1 MEIINNLRKEIEDII
16 PNLNDEQ
23 QKYLKCLIID
33 NLDDLNGDINRLD
46 LELLDSIQDEFNL
59 FKNEMDEIKNNIDV
73 NDLNN
78 FHSKYNYLLE
88 RLPDSVIKQMKIR
101 IDKTK
106 IKGIQLNIKDCNDE
120 MIDFINNEIEKYEGK
135 KNLKR
140 NVYQID
146 LLNKNIDELIIEIDN
161 YKKNEEFFKWLILKL
176 NKKIRILKKQLN

>member
-88 RLPDSVIKQMKIR
+88 RL
-101 IDKTK
+101 
-106 IKGIQLNIKDCNDE
+106 
-120 MIDFINNEIEKYEGK
+120 
-135 KNLKR
+135 
-140 NVYQID
+140 
-146 LLNKNIDELIIEIDN
+146 III
-161 YKKNEEFFKWLILKL
+161 YY
-176 NKKIRILKKQLN
+176 RGG

>member
-1 MEIINNLRKEIEDII
+1 MEIINNLRKEIDDIL

-78 FHSKYNYLLE
+78 YHH
-88 RLPDSVIKQMKIR
+88 
-101 IDKTK
+101 
-106 IKGIQLNIKDCNDE
+106 
-120 MIDFINNEIEKYEGK
+120 
-135 KNLKR
+135 
-140 NVYQID
+140 
-146 LLNKNIDELIIEIDN
+146 
-161 YKKNEEFFKWLILKL
+161 IL
-176 NKKIRILKKQLN
+176 

>member
-78 FHSKYNYLLE
+78 FHSKYNC
-88 RLPDSVIKQMKIR
+88 S
-101 IDKTK
+101 
-106 IKGIQLNIKDCNDE
+106 
-120 MIDFINNEIEKYEGK
+120 KY
-135 KNLKR
+135 
-140 NVYQID
+140 
-146 LLNKNIDELIIEIDN
+146 N
-161 YKKNEEFFKWLILKL
+161 YHHIL
-176 NKKIRILKKQLN
+176 

>member
-1 MEIINNLRKEIEDII
+1 MEIINNLRKEIDDIL

-78 FHSKYNYLLE
+78 FHSK
-88 RLPDSVIKQMKIR
+88 
-101 IDKTK
+101 
-106 IKGIQLNIKDCNDE
+106 
-120 MIDFINNEIEKYEGK
+120 
-135 KNLKR
+135 
-140 NVYQID
+140 
-146 LLNKNIDELIIEIDN
+146 III
-161 YKKNEEFFKWLILKL
+161 YY
-176 NKKIRILKKQLN
+176 RGG